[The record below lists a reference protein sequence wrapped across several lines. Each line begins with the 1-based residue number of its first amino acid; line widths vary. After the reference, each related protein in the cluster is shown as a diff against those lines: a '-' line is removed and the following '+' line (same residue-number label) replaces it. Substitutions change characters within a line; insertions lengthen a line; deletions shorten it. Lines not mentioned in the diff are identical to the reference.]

1 MEHFDHL
8 KIRMEDIISATGNF
22 SHDRLIGRGGFGPV
36 YKGELSLSTPTMVA
50 FKRLDRRLGQGNT
63 EFWKEITMLSE
74 LKHAN
79 LVSLMHFCIQ
89 GDERVLVYEYASR
102 GSLDRYI
109 SDVSLT
115 WTQRLDICLQAARA
129 LRYLHDPKK
138 PQGRVLHRDI
148 KSSNILLDDKWTPK
162 VSDFRLSKIGVSN
175 QPHTVVVS
183 NPVGTVG
190 YCDPLYW
197 EMGFLSKESD
207 VYSFGVVLFEVM
219 CGSLC
224 TEYRND
230 KHTSLVSWWK
240 KCCDEKKLDGIIFQ
254 HIKEEIEWDSLITF
268 STIANQCTSRERKER
283 PTMEEIVEE
292 LQIAHEQQN
301 INSNVPLIEMSERA
315 VPPLSYT
322 SQKELISL
330 LSKGI
335 LVDEG
340 KRWVT
345 INKNKQFHEMISAA
359 ECIHGGRF
367 ICRSDDY
374 SRFSNIFISFSSD
387 FKVEVR
393 TRFLSP
399 HVAYTI
405 NLVFKHEI
413 NKHGIYVPFLY
424 KLEEETHYSKSHAVQ
439 LRKDGWLMA
448 ELYRFTSYREE
459 HEFKIEFLQ
468 FAITSRWRH
477 LEGIEFRPVEHYTW
491 RSKGQTYE
499 AKIWFGHRWTTKK
512 DLYFLLRKG
521 FLIHEGEKW
530 ISISKNMKKRLM
542 ISARS
547 ILIERDWIW
556 KSQPESRFEVV
567 AESLDNHKL
576 TIDFQIKSESL
587 TLETSYSCHLIYR
600 LPEQYSLLEDYIT
613 FRSTGSIN
621 YVQSFYLVHAPPSPI
636 IRSIADEK
644 YDLPSHSRKIKGYPK
659 MRKDGWMDLTLC
671 EVSTK
676 DTEVIKMRLEC
687 RGSKVTQFVGL
698 VIQGIEFKPL

>member
-1 MEHFDHL
+1 MDHFDHL

-74 LKHAN
+74 LKHTN
-79 LVSLMHFCIQ
+79 LVSLVHFCIQ

-162 VSDFRLSKIGVSN
+162 VSDFGLSKIGVSN

-219 CGSLC
+219 CGRLC

-230 KHTSLVSWWK
+230 KHTNLVSWWK
-240 KCCDEKKLDGIIFQ
+240 KCCDEKQLDGIIFQ

-268 STIANQCTSRERKER
+268 STIANRCTNRERKER
-283 PTMEEIVEE
+283 PTMDEVLEE

-301 INSNVPLIEMSERA
+301 INSNVLLIEMSERA

-345 INKNKQFHEMISAA
+345 INKNKQFHEMISAT

-367 ICRSDDY
+367 IRRCDDY

-399 HVAYTI
+399 HVTYTI

-413 NKHGIYVPFLY
+413 NKYGIYVPFIY
-424 KLEEETHYSKSHAVQ
+424 KLEEETHYSKSHIVQ

-448 ELYRFTSYREE
+448 ELYRFTSYKKE

-477 LEGIEFRPVEHYTW
+477 LEGIEFRPMEHEAHGDRKGKHTRP
-491 RSKGQTYE
+491 RSGLDTELEQKMILDYMDLIRLSKDNLQ
-499 AKIWFGHRWTTKK
+499 WTTKK
-512 DLYFLLRKG
+512 DFYFLLRKG
-521 FLIHEGEKW
+521 FLIHEGEKKQTNEKLEKQRVTTQ
-530 ISISKNMKKRLM
+530 INPPKFL
-542 ISARS
+542 
-547 ILIERDWIW
+547 LI
-556 KSQPESRFEVV
+556 
-567 AESLDNHKL
+567 NNNN
-576 TIDFQIKSESL
+576 T
-587 TLETSYSCHLIYR
+587 T
-600 LPEQYSLLEDYIT
+600 
-613 FRSTGSIN
+613 
-621 YVQSFYLVHAPPSPI
+621 
-636 IRSIADEK
+636 
-644 YDLPSHSRKIKGYPK
+644 
-659 MRKDGWMDLTLC
+659 
-671 EVSTK
+671 
-676 DTEVIKMRLEC
+676 
-687 RGSKVTQFVGL
+687 
-698 VIQGIEFKPL
+698 